1 MGNNKNLMSI
11 KFSIIIRSYN
21 EERHI
26 GRLIIG
32 IQKQNVYNSQNVE
45 IIVVDSGSTDSTVSI
60 AKQLGAIVIEI
71 KKEEFSFGRALNIGC
86 NSSKGNI
93 LIFVSAHVY
102 PVYNDWLELLINSFS
117 DENVGLVYGRQIG
130 NDLTKFS
137 EEQIFKKWFPS
148 ISNFDQDHPFC
159 NNANCAIRRKIWI
172 NQPYDENI
180 TGLED
185 LDWAQKLLSKNYKI
199 VYNSV
204 AVIVH
209 VHEETYDKIKNR
221 YRREAIALKKIMSK
235 VDISFF
241 DFIRLFLYNSYT
253 DTIQA
258 VKEKKLLKVFKQ
270 IILFRY
276 MQFLG
281 TYLGHNHK
289 PLINKEIRNL
299 FYYPVNTSERT
310 KNTIHVDNK
319 NNYIDYKK

>member
-1 MGNNKNLMSI
+1 MNC
-11 KFSIIIRSYN
+11 SIIIRSYN

-26 GRLIIG
+26 GRLIVG
-32 IQKQNVYNSQNVE
+32 IQKQNIYNSLNVE

-60 AKQLGAIVIEI
+60 ARQLGAKVIEI
-71 KKEEFSFGRALNIGC
+71 RKEEFSFGRALNIGC
-86 NSSKGNI
+86 HSAKGDI

-102 PVYNDWLELLINSFS
+102 PVYNDWLEVLIDSFA
-117 DENVGLVYGRQIG
+117 DEKVGLVYGRQIG

-137 EEQIFKKWFPS
+137 ELQIFKKWFPS
-148 ISNFDQDHPFC
+148 VSNFNQDHPFC
-159 NNANCAIRRKIWI
+159 NNANCAIRRSIWLYE
-172 NQPYDENI
+172 PYDENI

-199 VYNSV
+199 VYNAV

-209 VHEETYDKIKNR
+209 IHEESYDKIKNR

-235 VDISFF
+235 VNISFF
-241 DFIRLFLYNSYT
+241 DFIRLFIYNCFT
-253 DTIQA
+253 DLVQA
-258 VKEKKLLKVFKQ
+258 TKEKKLHKVFNQ

-281 TYLGHNHK
+281 TYLGHNQK

-310 KNTIHVDNK
+310 KNSINVENK
-319 NNYIDYKK
+319 NNYIDYNN

>member
-1 MGNNKNLMSI
+1 MNRTVSV
-11 KFSIIIRSYN
+11 IIRSYN

-32 IQKQNVYNSQNVE
+32 IQKQNVYDANNIE

-60 AKQLGAIVIEI
+60 AKQLGAKVIEI
-71 KKEEFSFGRALNIGC
+71 RKEEFSFGRALNIGC
-86 NSSKGNI
+86 DSAKGDI

-102 PVYNDWLELLINSFS
+102 PVYNDWLEVLINSFF
-117 DENVGLVYGRQIG
+117 DDNVGLVYGRQIG

-137 EEQIFKKWFPS
+137 EQQIFKKWFPS

-159 NNANCAIRRKIWI
+159 NNANCAIRRHIWL
-172 NQPYDENI
+172 NEPYDENI

-199 VYNSV
+199 VYNAV

-221 YRREAIALKKIMSK
+221 YLREAIALKQIMSK
-235 VDISFF
+235 VNISFF
-241 DFIRLFLYNSYT
+241 DFIRLFLYNSFT
-253 DTIQA
+253 DLVQA
-258 VKEKKLLKVFKQ
+258 TKEKKLLKVFKQ

-289 PLINKEIRNL
+289 PLITKEIKNL
-299 FYYPVNTSERT
+299 FYYPVNGSERS
-310 KNTIHVDNK
+310 KKSIQVENK
-319 NNYIDYKK
+319 NNFIDYNN

>member
-1 MGNNKNLMSI
+1 MI
-11 KFSIIIRSYN
+11 TASIIIRSYN

-32 IQKQNVYNSQNVE
+32 IQNQNVYQSNHIE
-45 IIVVDSGSTDSTVSI
+45 IIVVDSGSNDSTVSI
-60 AKQLGAIVIEI
+60 AKQLGAKVIEI
-71 KKEEFSFGRALNIGC
+71 KKDEFSFGRALNIGC
-86 NSSKGNI
+86 NSAKGDI

-102 PVYNDWLELLINSFS
+102 PVYKDWLEILINSFS
-117 DENVGLVYGRQIG
+117 CENVGLVYGRQIG

-137 EEQIFKKWFPS
+137 EQQIFKKWFPP

-159 NNANCAIRRKIWI
+159 NNANCAIRRKIWV

-185 LDWAQKLLSKNYKI
+185 LDWAQKLLSKKYKI
-199 VYNSV
+199 VYNAV

-209 VHEETYDKIKNR
+209 IHEESYDKIKNR

-241 DFIRLFLYNSYT
+241 DFIRLFICNSFT
-253 DTIQA
+253 DMIQA
-258 VKEKKLLKVFKQ
+258 VKEKKLMTVFNQ
-270 IILFRY
+270 ILLFRY

-289 PLINKEIRNL
+289 PLINKEIKNL
-299 FYYPVNTSERT
+299 FYYPASSSERT
-310 KNTIHVDNK
+310 KNSIHVENK
-319 NNYIDYKK
+319 NNYIDYNN

>member
-1 MGNNKNLMSI
+1 MSI